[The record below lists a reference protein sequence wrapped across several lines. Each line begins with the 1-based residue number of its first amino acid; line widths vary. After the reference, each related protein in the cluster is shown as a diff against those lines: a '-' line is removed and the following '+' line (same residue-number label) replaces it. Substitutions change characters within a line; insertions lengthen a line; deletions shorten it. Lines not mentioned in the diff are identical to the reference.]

1 MYDIAEQ
8 YYRYV
13 LDLKN
18 LKLPNVDYIQCLNGI
33 SGLFRIKGELD
44 SAKLYISRSLHY
56 TDQINDPL
64 IFSNSMQFYFNIF
77 FTAYQLDS
85 IKSNLPKM
93 KKDKFLNN
101 EYYASTYYTVISYYY
116 FLKRQLD
123 SALFYSKKVVT
134 ERSKSNN
141 RMYYFS
147 GVNNMGQMFMESGQ
161 YDSAAYYLE
170 LTKDSVIIFKNSH
183 LVNLNI
189 EHLEKLY
196 KITNDTTKLNDLLA
210 YKAVSDSINKVQ
222 IDKINLIS
230 KLYITSEQL
239 DESVQKNKDYQFF
252 ITILIVLTVLISAF
266 IIFFIYYNIRLKESL
281 KNQKILVNDKISTLK
296 KLEIEINNKNRLISI
311 LSHDL
316 INPINSTSQ
325 LLEILKNDYYTMG
338 DKDKYEIILE
348 LSRASVNTYDL
359 LKDIL
364 NWMRV
369 SEDNLYNFNPTN
381 VKIFSLVQNVYEHL
395 HLQLENK
402 KQKFINNINRDHILN
417 IDANLMSTIIRNLL
431 TNASK
436 YSELDRK
443 ITIYSKV
450 TDNNY
455 IICIEDEGIGMKK
468 ELIDLLKDNS
478 YSSILQLDVKEN
490 SFGYGVVICKDFMK
504 VHNGWLEYES
514 DGKTGTIAKLIFE
527 RSTFV
532 KGA

>member
-1 MYDIAEQ
+1 
-8 YYRYV
+8 
-13 LDLKN
+13 
-18 LKLPNVDYIQCLNGI
+18 
-33 SGLFRIKGELD
+33 
-44 SAKLYISRSLHY
+44 
-56 TDQINDPL
+56 
-64 IFSNSMQFYFNIF
+64 
-77 FTAYQLDS
+77 
-85 IKSNLPKM
+85 
-93 KKDKFLNN
+93 
-101 EYYASTYYTVISYYY
+101 
-116 FLKRQLD
+116 
-123 SALFYSKKVVT
+123 
-134 ERSKSNN
+134 
-141 RMYYFS
+141 
-147 GVNNMGQMFMESGQ
+147 ME
-161 YDSAAYYLE
+161 
-170 LTKDSVIIFKNSH
+170 
-183 LVNLNI
+183 
-189 EHLEKLY
+189 
-196 KITNDTTKLNDLLA
+196 
-210 YKAVSDSINKVQ
+210 
-222 IDKINLIS
+222 
-230 KLYITSEQL
+230 
-239 DESVQKNKDYQFF
+239 
-252 ITILIVLTVLISAF
+252 
-266 IIFFIYYNIRLKESL
+266 
-281 KNQKILVNDKISTLK
+281 
-296 KLEIEINNKNRLISI
+296 
-311 LSHDL
+311 
-316 INPINSTSQ
+316 
-325 LLEILKNDYYTMG
+325 

-527 RSTFV
+527 RSTLV